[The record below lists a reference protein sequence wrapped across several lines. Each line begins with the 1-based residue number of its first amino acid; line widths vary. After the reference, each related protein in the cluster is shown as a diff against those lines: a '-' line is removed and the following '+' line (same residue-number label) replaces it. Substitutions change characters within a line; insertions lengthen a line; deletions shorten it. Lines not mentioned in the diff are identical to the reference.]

1 MIWKVVR
8 WIALVLVIASFF
20 WQIAHGICPVP

>member
-1 MIWKVVR
+1 MLKRLIQLL
-8 WIALVLVIASFF
+8 ALAAILFSFG